1 MSRAYRIKVSES
13 LNRII
18 RASDHV
24 STQLELLEILP
35 CETMAD
41 LLEQELS
48 ALGFE
53 REGDV
58 LIREQNGV
66 VVALDPKSGVITARI
81 EADQKLE
88 LEREGEA
95 NVYDFGRETAQQIQD
110 ARREQLRQEME
121 NAAKKE
127 QQELQKEVTDRLES
141 ELMDLRKELD
151 QAVNRVTASR
161 IKAKGRPTRP
171 DQSHDRRPRK
181 RLVNHRA
188 GSVGFVP
195 SPLGGEGEG
204 EGYD

>member
-35 CETMAD
+35 CETMAE

-58 LIREQNGV
+58 LVREQNGV
-66 VVALDPKSGVITARI
+66 VVAVDPESGVITARI
-81 EADQKLE
+81 EAGQKLQ

-110 ARREQLRQEME
+110 ARRDQLRQEME
-121 NAAKKE
+121 KEAKKE
-127 QQELQKEVTDRLES
+127 QEELQKEVTDRLEA

-151 QAVNRVTASR
+151 QAVNRVTASALKQKAAQLGQ
-161 IKAKGRPTRP
+161 IKAMTE
-171 DQSHDRRPRK
+171 DQES
-181 RLVNHRA
+181 
-188 GSVGFVP
+188 GSLTIVLEV
-195 SPLGGEGEG
+195 
-204 EGYD
+204 